1 MIKKFF
7 LTLINILSVI
17 IIAAAVAV
25 LCLVV
30 FTKQGETPSIG
41 GYTVFRITTGSMRPA
56 YDTDTLILV
65 KKTDPSEIKV
75 GDVISFYSAD
85 PALDGAVNTHRVIAV
100 EQDGSEWEYTTQGDA
115 NNTPDQYGTDSD
127 ALIGK
132 VVASSLALGKLARLV
147 SNPLIF
153 IPVILIPLAV
163 ILISNMIR
171 TIRLAGKIAR
181 DEEEAAVREA
191 IREIQ
196 EKRQKEKENSSK
208 ENTANNDLTVTN
220 TQDLPGGK

>member
-7 LTLINILSVI
+7 LTLINIFSVM

-65 KKTDPSEIKV
+65 KKTDPAEIKV
-75 GDVISFYSAD
+75 GDVISFYSSD

-100 EQDGSEWEYTTQGDA
+100 EQDGTEWKYTTQGDA
-115 NNTPDQYGTDSD
+115 NNVPDQYGTDSN

-132 VVASSLALGKLARLV
+132 VVASSLTLGKMARLV
-147 SNPLIF
+147 SNPLVF

-163 ILISNMIR
+163 ILISNMVR

-196 EKRQKEKENSSK
+196 EKRQKEKENSSDK
-208 ENTANNDLTVTN
+208 E
-220 TQDLPGGK
+220 

>member
-7 LTLINILSVI
+7 LTLVNIVSVV
-17 IIAAAVAV
+17 IIAAAVV
-25 LCLVV
+25 ILCLVLL
-30 FTKQGETPSIG
+30 TKPGEAPSLG

-65 KKTDPSEIKV
+65 KKTDPSQIQV

-85 PALDGAVNTHRVIAV
+85 PALEGSVNTHRVIAV
-100 EQDGSEWEYTTQGDA
+100 ENDGTKWEYTTQGDA

-132 VVASSLALGKLARLV
+132 VVGSSLILGKLARLV
-147 SNPLIF
+147 ANPLIF
-153 IPVILIPLAV
+153 IPVILIPLVV
-163 ILISNMIR
+163 ILISNIIR
-171 TIRLAGKIAR
+171 TAALAGKIAK

-191 IREIQ
+191 VRQIREQ
-196 EKRQKEKENSSK
+196 KQKEKENSADRK
-208 ENTANNDLTVTN
+208 
-220 TQDLPGGK
+220 

>member
-7 LTLINILSVI
+7 LTLINIISVM
-17 IIAAAVAV
+17 IIAAAVVV

-30 FTKQGETPSIG
+30 FTKQGEAPNLG
-41 GYTVFRITTGSMRPA
+41 GYTVFRITTGSMRPS

-65 KKTDPSEIKV
+65 KKTDPSQIQV

-85 PALDGAVNTHRVIAV
+85 PALDGAVNTHRVIAI
-100 EQDGSEWEYTTQGDA
+100 EEDGTEWKYTTQGDA
-115 NNTPDQYGTDSD
+115 NNIPDQYGTDSE

-132 VVASSLALGKLARLV
+132 VVASSLVLGKLARLV
-147 SNPLIF
+147 ANPLVF
-153 IPVILIPLAV
+153 IPVILI
-163 ILISNMIR
+163 SNLVR
-171 TIRLAGKIAR
+171 TIRLAGKIAK

-196 EKRQKEKENSSK
+196 EKRQKEKENSSDK
-208 ENTANNDLTVTN
+208 E
-220 TQDLPGGK
+220 Q

>member
-7 LTLINILSVI
+7 LTLINILSVLV
-17 IIAAAVAV
+17 IAAAVVV

-30 FTKQGETPSIG
+30 FTKQGETPSLG
-41 GYTVFRITTGSMRPA
+41 GYTVFRITTGSMKPV
-56 YDTDTLILV
+56 YDVDTLILV
-65 KKTDPSEIKV
+65 KKTDPSEIQV

-100 EQDGSEWEYTTQGDA
+100 EQDGEEWNYTTQGDA
-115 NNTPDQYGTDSD
+115 NNTPDQYGTDSR

-132 VVASSLALGKLARLV
+132 VVASSLVLGKLARLV
-147 SNPLIF
+147 SNPLVF

-163 ILISNMIR
+163 ILISNMVQ
-171 TIRLAGKIAR
+171 TVRLAGKIAR

-196 EKRQKEKENSSK
+196 EKRQKEKENSNSSDK
-208 ENTANNDLTVTN
+208 E
-220 TQDLPGGK
+220 

>member
-7 LTLINILSVI
+7 LTLINILSVM

-65 KKTDPSEIKV
+65 KKTDPAEIKV

-100 EQDGSEWEYTTQGDA
+100 EQDGTEWKYTTLGDA
-115 NNTPDQYGTDSD
+115 NNVPDQYGTDSN

-132 VVASSLALGKLARLV
+132 VVASSLTLGKLARLV
-147 SNPLIF
+147 SNPLVF

-196 EKRQKEKENSSK
+196 EKRQKEKENSSDK
-208 ENTANNDLTVTN
+208 E
-220 TQDLPGGK
+220 

>member
-7 LTLINILSVI
+7 LTLINIISVM
-17 IIAAAVAV
+17 IIAAAVVV

-30 FTKQGETPSIG
+30 FTKQGEAPNLG
-41 GYTVFRITTGSMRPA
+41 GYTVFRITTGSMRPS

-65 KKTDPSEIKV
+65 KKTDPSQIQV

-85 PALDGAVNTHRVIAV
+85 PALDGAVNTHRVIAI
-100 EQDGSEWEYTTQGDA
+100 EQDGTEWKYTTQGDA
-115 NNTPDQYGTDSD
+115 NNIPDQYGTDSE

-132 VVASSLALGKLARLV
+132 VVASSLVLGKLARLV
-147 SNPLIF
+147 ANPLVF
-153 IPVILIPLAV
+153 IPVILI
-163 ILISNMIR
+163 SNLVR
-171 TIRLAGKIAR
+171 TIRLAGKIAK

-196 EKRQKEKENSSK
+196 EKRQKEKENSSDK
-208 ENTANNDLTVTN
+208 E
-220 TQDLPGGK
+220 Q